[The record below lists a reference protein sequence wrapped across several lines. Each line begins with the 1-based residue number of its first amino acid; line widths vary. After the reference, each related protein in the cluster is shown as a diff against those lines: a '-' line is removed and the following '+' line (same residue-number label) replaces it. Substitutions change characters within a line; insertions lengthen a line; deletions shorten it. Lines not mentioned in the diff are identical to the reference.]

1 MHLSL
6 STIFIFS
13 VLLLGMIS
21 YPSLNFGNTV
31 DSNLKSSNLIFAF
44 AEDGEDGEY
53 NEDKT
58 NTYDASGKTI
68 DNTNNNDE
76 NESEDHTTDK
86 TTDKINNESED
97 NTNDKTTA
105 NTNNDAENETEDNPD
120 DKNKDNAN
128 TETED
133 NTDDKNQSNTDDKSE
148 NEKQDNSNETEI
160 EVEVKSD
167 KAIVKIH
174 LSGDQYRFVVDNTSE
189 SAIIAAITDKTGL
202 TEEQI
207 RADWDFQT
215 EDNSDD
221 SSGKHDSQST
231 ENIMK
236 HEDDAKKTADDTI
249 QQLQQKIDQLERRLQ
264 DLLNKFETGK
274 YFGPV
279 TSADSTPDSYT
290 ASFTGTATSL
300 DDESIVS
307 TVDGNI
313 YLESITTGSDSFK
326 LRVTGGDILIGDT
339 FYDFVF
345 GKARLV
351 SSDGD
356 TSVIVLGQIMD
367 DQGNVSTIRLTLN
380 TATPITSDLSAPVPF
395 TIDSSRS
402 KIAKQWSLDATGDFS
417 LV

>member
-1 MHLSL
+1 LHLSL

-21 YPSLNFGNTV
+21 YPSINFGNTV
-31 DSNLKSSNLIFAF
+31 DSNLKTSSYLISAF
-44 AEDGEDGEY
+44 AEDGGDGED
-53 NEDKT
+53 NEDKIKST
-58 NTYDASGKTI
+58 
-68 DNTNNNDE
+68 DN
-76 NESEDHTTDK
+76 TTDK
-86 TTDKINNESED
+86 TTDKTNSESED
-97 NTNDKTTA
+97 NTNDKTTDKTNNETEDNTNDKTTV

-120 DKNKDNAN
+120 DKNKDNTN

-160 EVEVKSD
+160 EVEVKND

-174 LSGDQYRFVVDNTSE
+174 LNGDQYRFVVNDTSE
-189 SAIIAAITDKTGL
+189 SAIITAITDKTGL

-207 RADWDFQT
+207 RADWDFQV
-215 EDNSDD
+215 EDNSND
-221 SSGKHDSQST
+221 SSGKHDSQAN
-231 ENIMK
+231 ENILK
-236 HEDDAKKTADDTI
+236 HENDAKNTADDTI
-249 QQLQQKIDQLERRLQ
+249 LQLQQKIDQLEQRLQ
-264 DLLNKFETGK
+264 DLLKKLETGK

-279 TSADSTPDSYT
+279 TNADSTPDSYT

-300 DDESIVS
+300 DDNSLVS
-307 TVDGNI
+307 SVDGNI

-345 GKARLV
+345 GKARLS

-380 TATPITSDLSAPVPF
+380 TATPISGDLSVPVPF
-395 TIDSSRS
+395 TVDSSRS

>member
-1 MHLSL
+1 
-6 STIFIFS
+6 
-13 VLLLGMIS
+13 MIS
-21 YPSLNFGNTV
+21 YPSLNFENAA
-31 DSNLKSSNLIFAF
+31 DSNLKTSNLIFAF
-44 AEDGEDGEY
+44 AEDGED
-53 NEDKT
+53 NEDKIKST
-58 NTYDASGKTI
+58 
-68 DNTNNNDE
+68 DNTD
-76 NESEDHTTDK
+76 DQ
-86 TTDKINNESED
+86 
-97 NTNDKTTA
+97 TTA
-105 NTNNDAENETEDNPD
+105 NTNNNVENETEDNTD
-120 DKNKDNAN
+120 GKNTNGTN

-133 NTDDKNQSNTDDKSE
+133 NKDDKNQNNADDKTHDKTE
-148 NEKQDNSNETEI
+148 NKNRDNSNETEI
-160 EVEVKSD
+160 EVEVKND

-174 LSGDQYRFVVDNTSE
+174 LNGDQYRFVVNDTSE

-207 RADWDFQT
+207 RADWNFH

-221 SSGKHDSQST
+221 SSGRHDSQST
-231 ENIMK
+231 ENDIK
-236 HEDDAKKTADDTI
+236 HENDAKKTADDTI
-249 QQLQQKIDQLERRLQ
+249 QQLQQKIDQLEQRLQ

-307 TVDGNI
+307 SVDGTI

-326 LRVTGGDILIGDT
+326 LRVTGGDVLIGDT

-356 TSVIVLGQIMD
+356 ASVIILGQIMD

-380 TATPITSDLSAPVPF
+380 TATSITGDLSAPVPF